1 MKIKNWDR
9 HQHYKLKNPKGNKK
23 MHWFKLYGGDLLNDV
38 DYAELSDKN
47 KLALIELW
55 CLASQH
61 NGELPEIKVI
71 SFRLRRSVED
81 IESSLKSL
89 GNWIILDKVYT
100 SSRVEERR
108 VEEKRVE
115 ERRGDE
121 HITTFTF

>member
-38 DYAELSDKN
+38 DYAELSDSH
-47 KLALIELW
+47 KLALFEFW

-61 NGELPEIKVI
+61 GGELPEIKVI
-71 SFRLRRSVED
+71 SFRLRRSVEE
-81 IESSLKSL
+81 IENSLRSL

-100 SSRVEERR
+100 SSRVEEKRG
-108 VEEKRVE
+108 EEKRGE
-115 ERRGDE
+115 ERREDE
-121 HITTFTF
+121 HFATFTF